1 MTDWGE
7 YFFLSSNM
15 AVVKDCFV
23 LSVLL
28 PICISKP
35 VNISRTLTTD
45 DAHEKKLK
53 ETLLEDHI
61 KGLKLE
67 RDGHVNKDYHHEAF
81 LGKLVEEGTLLFDNM
96 EGYRRLIDLFHKV
109 DKDEDHKVSKVEL
122 TAWIHEKIKEHIL
135 EAQANNHKMFKVVD
149 RDGDGYVTWDEFKQ
163 KMKED
168 NSTKKKRVETELGWC
183 RRNYAFP
190 NSRLLIVCVNEWID
204 FFWMHTQLTGRT
216 IAHYRNYLCKFRHV
230 RPRLI
235 CTR

>member
-7 YFFLSSNM
+7 YCFLSSNM
-15 AVVKDCFV
+15 AVVKDCVV
-23 LSVLL
+23 LFIVLL

-35 VNISRTLTTD
+35 VNISTTLTTD
-45 DAHEKKLK
+45 DTHEKKLK
-53 ETLLEDHI
+53 KTLLEDHI

-109 DKDEDHKVSKVEL
+109 DKDEDHKVSKGEL

-163 KMKED
+163 RMKED
-168 NSTKKKRVETELGWC
+168 NSTKKKRVETELGRC
-183 RRNYAFP
+183 CKNYAFR
-190 NSRLLIVCVNEWID
+190 NSRLLIVCIID
-204 FFWMHTQLTGRT
+204 MIFLHADTKVTNNATGAQSH
-216 IAHYRNYLCKFRHV
+216 IVFV
-230 RPRLI
+230 
-235 CTR
+235 